1 MKLRHSS
8 ALAIAIALGTASV
21 TGVVLPAA
29 AVAADKPK
37 PQAQQQIKLTEA
49 VRKPLAAA
57 QAAVAAKDGATALAK
72 AAEAQAGVKTPEDR
86 YWASF
91 IQYQAAALVKDN
103 AVQLSAVQGMIE
115 SGKADAA
122 MQPKLYVA
130 AAQLAMDMQD
140 LPKAESLLD
149 QGIKLSPSPDVY
161 VYAAETK
168 YKLKKPVEAARLIS
182 EIADKSE
189 AAGSPVP
196 EEWIKRGV
204 AFAADAKS
212 APEVAKLTQAW
223 VRNYPKQTN
232 WRDSLEIYRL
242 VTTLE
247 SDYNLD
253 MMRLQR
259 VAGALRGERDYFEL
273 AEATYVKLPNEAKS
287 LIDQGIAAGALDAAK
302 SRVVAEVR
310 TIAAGKVAAD
320 KASLSKNVANA
331 RAALGMADAYASY
344 GDYASAIDLYRKA
357 LTLPGADANVVN
369 TRLGAALF
377 QSGQKDEAKK
387 VFAAITGPR
396 AALAG
401 YWLIL
406 VDHPPVAN

>member
-1 MKLRHSS
+1 MKLRY
-8 ALAIAIALGTASV
+8 APLAIAIALGTASV
-21 TGVVLPAA
+21 VGVLLPAA
-29 AVAADKPK
+29 AVAADKP
-37 PQAQQQIKLTEA
+37 QAQQIKLTEA

-57 QAAVAAKDGATALAK
+57 QAAVAAKDAPTALAK
-72 AAEAQAGVKTPEDR
+72 AAEALAAVQTPEDR

-91 IQYQAAALVKDN
+91 IQYQAAVLAKDN
-103 AVQLSAVQGMIE
+103 GVQLSALQGMIE
-115 SGKADAA
+115 SGKADPTI
-122 MQPKLYVA
+122 QPKLYVA
-130 AAQLAMDMQD
+130 VAQLAMDLKD
-140 LPKAESLLD
+140 LPKAEAMLD
-149 QGIKLSPSPDVY
+149 QGLKLSPSPEVY

-168 YKLKKPVEAARLIS
+168 YKLKKPLEAVRLIAEVS
-182 EIADKSE
+182 DKAE
-189 AAGSPVP
+189 ASGSTVP
-196 EEWIKRGV
+196 EDWLKRGV
-204 AFAADAKS
+204 AFAVDAKS
-212 APEVAKLTQAW
+212 APDVVKLTQSW

-287 LIDQGIAAGALDAAK
+287 LIDQGIAAGALDPAK

-310 TIAAGKVAAD
+310 NIAAGKVAAD
-320 KASLSKNVANA
+320 KASLSKNAANA

-344 GDYASAIDLYRKA
+344 GDYSSAIMMYRKT
-357 LTLPGADANVVN
+357 LTLPGADANMVN

-377 QSGQKDEAKK
+377 QSGDKEEAKK
-387 VFAAITGPR
+387 VFASITGPR
-396 AALAG
+396 AVLAG